1 MGSGEDAEDPH
12 IYIALLALS
21 QKEGAP
27 LSALRQKGKW
37 ENEVKKKKL
46 VFIVFFFAAVMLGL
60 TVEKI
65 KPDYGR
71 GITAKSDSREM
82 FLSVLGEMR
91 YTLAAFVW
99 LKADYYHHDAEAS
112 RQPWTENK
120 SLMPLIR
127 LVTYLDPHFV
137 QAYDFGGY
145 HLAVNLKKPEE
156 GINLLQ
162 EGIRNNPDSF
172 DLLWE
177 MGYVLSGQKRYSE
190 AIPYLLKA
198 LPLAEQKSTMD
209 DVAEKKV
216 WIISRLAHAYYAEKD
231 YDKAL
236 EYCREWRLL
245 KPNYNWP
252 RQKIE
257 EIEKMK
263 N

>member
-1 MGSGEDAEDPH
+1 M
-12 IYIALLALS
+12 
-21 QKEGAP
+21 
-27 LSALRQKGKW
+27 
-37 ENEVKKKKL
+37 KKKKL
-46 VFIVFFFAAVMLGL
+46 LLLVFFFAAVMLGL
-60 TVEKI
+60 LIEKMR
-65 KPDYGR
+65 PEHGQ
-71 GITAKSDSREM
+71 GVTEKSDSRQI
-82 FLSVLGEMR
+82 FLSMLGEMR

-112 RQPWTENK
+112 GENWTENK

-162 EGIRNNPDSF
+162 EGIRNNPGSF

-177 MGYVLSGQKRYSE
+177 MGYILSEQKRYKE
-190 AIPYLLKA
+190 AIPYLLQA
-198 LPLAEQKSTMD
+198 LPLVEQKSTMD
-209 DVAEKKV
+209 EVAEKKL
-216 WIISRLAHAYYAEKD
+216 WIVSRLAHGYYAEKD
-231 YDKAL
+231 YDKTL
-236 EYCREWRLL
+236 QYCREWLVM